1 MKEFVYLDSSFLH
14 SFIAQIYGGLPSNVT
29 NETQESRTET
39 HTDSKQKEIL
49 SEIQGSI
56 NAVIANMG
64 TKITPKE
71 TRAESLSLAQL
82 EVGKEIISKQLHD
95 NAVDELIEHLR
106 ENDLLIDSRAEINL
120 NKYVL
125 YRSPF
130 KIIDL
135 EYLKIFTRK
144 EFSKL
149 LGLNKLNIH
158 SGNKQSGND
167 QHGGISIDQIGKI
180 LDLFSEIM
188 PSDIFIKQDEILSPL
203 KKEYLRVQ
211 PKELLFKYSDKTNI
225 CLLGK
230 VTKEI
235 DSSIKLED
243 FQFTNLLSISDI
255 MMGLASGLMAQFEVI
270 NVGDYIVSPIAIF
283 FESI

>member
-1 MKEFVYLDSSFLH
+1 MKEFVYLDSTFLH

-39 HTDSKQKEIL
+39 QTDSKQKEIL

-56 NAVIANMG
+56 NAVVANMG
-64 TKITPKE
+64 AKITPKE
-71 TRAESLSLAQL
+71 TRGESLSLAQL

-106 ENDLLIDSRAEINL
+106 EIDLLIDSPTKVNID
-120 NKYVL
+120 KYIL

-135 EYLKIFTRK
+135 EYLKIFTKK
-144 EFSKL
+144 EFSQL
-149 LGLNKLNIH
+149 LGLNKQNKH
-158 SGNKQSGND
+158 SGNNH
-167 QHGGISIDQIGKI
+167 HGGMSIDQIGKI
-180 LDLFSEIM
+180 LDFFSEIM
-188 PSDIFIKQDEILSPL
+188 PSDIFIKQDGLLSPL

-235 DSSIKLED
+235 DSSVILGD
-243 FQFTNLLSISDI
+243 FQFKSLLSISDM
-255 MMGLASGLMAQFEVI
+255 MMGMASGLMAQFEVI
-270 NVGDYIVSPIAIF
+270 NMGDYIVSPIAIF